1 MTTVRELVNQLMKCK
16 YLDEPVLYEYYL
28 REHFENTGVSSEA
41 WAKIA
46 SENDEILVNEDNFSF
61 LHEAI
66 KATK

>member
-16 YLDEPVLYEYYL
+16 DLDEPVLYEYYL
-28 REHFENTGVSSEA
+28 REHFENTGVSNEV

>member
-1 MTTVRELVNQLMKCK
+1 MTTVRELIDQLMKCK
-16 YLDEPVLYEYYL
+16 NLDEPVLYEYYL

-46 SENDEILVNEDNFSF
+46 SENDEILVDENNFC
-61 LHEAI
+61 LLYEAI

>member
-16 YLDEPVLYEYYL
+16 DLDEPVLYEYYL
-28 REHFENTGVSSEA
+28 REHFENTGVSSEM